1 MPLRAAPAAA
11 PKLGAL
17 SGRDRVEA
25 CEPRP
30 SRQSPDTC
38 LRPAVVT
45 MRRVLAAVLL
55 VLLVC
60 GAAQAQGEQAGEQA
74 AGEPIRLE
82 VAAEPADPY
91 VQARV
96 RYRVRILTAVP
107 LRRPTLS
114 DPAVEDA
121 TLTRIGKD
129 RQWTERR
136 DGLRYTVWE
145 RLYAIVPLQV
155 GELRIAGPRLSAAVP
170 RPSAANDSAAGRP
183 GLIETLDSV
192 HRQARDLVLNVRPPP
207 PAAGAP
213 WLPAESVSIS
223 EQWSAAG
230 PEQHLGVPLVR
241 TVHIEASGVRASQ
254 LPDLPTASGE
264 GFKVYPGQPTLSE
277 QVSGEDLLATKSIEI
292 SYVPKAPGAWQV
304 PPLELPW
311 WSLGMDEPRQ
321 LRLPARTVQVVGD
334 SPASDRRGGAGADA
348 QVRQRFAE
356 AAADDH
362 WRGPWLS
369 ALLALGW
376 LTTLVLWWLDRRTRP
391 PRPEGPA
398 ISETADSNL
407 DLDGALRRFERACQ
421 ADDSRA
427 ARAALLAWGS
437 ARWPEHPPRGPE
449 QLLARIGADED
460 ARMQLRLLEQHL
472 YGDEGATTTAWD
484 GSTTLSRLRPHLI
497 DAADPGPKQG
507 LSLPPL
513 YHR

>member
-1 MPLRAAPAAA
+1 ML
-11 PKLGAL
+11 
-17 SGRDRVEA
+17 
-25 CEPRP
+25 
-30 SRQSPDTC
+30 
-38 LRPAVVT
+38 
-45 MRRVLAAVLL
+45 RVLAAVLL
-55 VLLVC
+55 LLG
-60 GAAQAQGEQAGEQA
+60 GAAVQAQGEGAADQA

-82 VAAEPADPY
+82 VAAEPAEPY

-114 DPAVEDA
+114 DPVAEDA

-155 GELRIAGPRLSAAVP
+155 GELRITGPRLSAAVP
-170 RPSAANDSAAGRP
+170 KPSVADNSAAGRP
-183 GLIETLDSV
+183 DLIETLDSV
-192 HRQARDLVLNVRPPP
+192 HRQARDLVLTVRPTP

-254 LPDLPTASGE
+254 LPDLPIASGE
-264 GFKVYPGQPTLSE
+264 GFKVYPGPPTLSE

-292 SYVPKAPGAWQV
+292 SYVPKAPGAWQL
-304 PPLELPW
+304 PPVELPW
-311 WSLGMDEPRQ
+311 WSLSMDEPRQ
-321 LRLPARTVQVVGD
+321 LRLPARSVQVIGD
-334 SPASDRRGGAGADA
+334 SPAGGTRGAAADSLA
-348 QVRQRFAE
+348 RQRLAE

-376 LTTLVLWWLDRRTRP
+376 LTTLVLWWLDRRTRL
-391 PRPEGPA
+391 PRPERPS
-398 ISETADSNL
+398 ISEGADFKL
-407 DLDGALRRFERACQ
+407 DLDSALRRLERACQ

-437 ARWPEHPPRGPE
+437 IRWPEHPPRGPE

-460 ARMQLRLLEQHL
+460 ARKQVRSLEQHL

-484 GSTTLSRLRPHLI
+484 GAATLSRLRPHLI
-497 DAADPGPKQG
+497 AAAAPDPKHG

-513 YHR
+513 YPR